1 MQDNQLLFM
10 LNAIG
15 TASTV
20 LLALS
25 VYQIPPP
32 AKPAQQRSLRYLR
45 LALVGWA
52 LAFAIGSLQ
61 LLSASWPMLRPLAIL
76 LANLIYCSSY
86 FCILVAV
93 LHRYQ
98 CSQLGLGSWQYA
110 VLLLLCSALAL
121 TLLDNFLLRNLLIPG
136 LCALLLGAALIA
148 SYRRH
153 RQAGTHDDQG
163 HRGDRYL
170 RLCLLLLLFNLVL
183 TNLLLVPLTPP
194 GIATSTRL
202 LMFVLLNAILLSSLI
217 TSIFHYDLNEQILQ
231 DSQTD
236 ALTGVYNRKILP
248 TLQPQPNDC
257 LVLTDLD
264 HFKRINDSYG
274 HDAGD
279 YVLQQFAAILQQTLC
294 PGDRVIRMG
303 GEEFLLLLRATELPA
318 AQQLVQQLCQ
328 QVAASALSFQGSSLH
343 VTASFGLCPIGTQ
356 SLTAAIQQADQ
367 LLYQAKAQGRNRLA
381 SA

>member
-1 MQDNQLLFM
+1 MRMQDNQLLFM

-25 VYQIPPP
+25 AYQIPAPIRQ
-32 AKPAQQRSLRYLR
+32 AQQRSLRYLR
-45 LALVGWA
+45 LALIGWA

-61 LLSASWPMLRPLAIL
+61 LFSAAWPLLRPLAIW
-76 LANLIYCSSY
+76 LANLIYCTSY

-93 LHRYQ
+93 ANRYQ
-98 CSQLGLGSWQYA
+98 QRQFGLRSWQYA
-110 VLLLLCSALAL
+110 ALLLVCSTLALA
-121 TLLDNFLLRNLLIPG
+121 LLDNFLLRNLLIPG
-136 LCALLLGAALIA
+136 LCALLLSLTLFL
-148 SYRRH
+148 SYPGNNNQPP
-153 RQAGTHDDQG
+153 RQD

-170 RLCLLLLLFNLVL
+170 RLCLLLLLLNLLL

-202 LMFVLLNAILLSSLI
+202 LLFVLLNAILLSSLM
-217 TSIFHYDLNEQILQ
+217 TSIFHYDLSEQILH

-257 LVLTDLD
+257 LLLTDLD
-264 HFKRINDSYG
+264 HFKRINDTYG

-279 YVLQQFAAILQQTLC
+279 YVLQQFAAMLQQALGPT
-294 PGDRVIRMG
+294 DAVIRLG
-303 GEEFLLLLRATELPA
+303 GEEFLLLLRTTELSA
-318 AQQLVQQLCQ
+318 ARQLAERLCQ
-328 QVAASALSFQGSSLH
+328 QVAATPLQFQGTPLQI
-343 VTASFGLCPIGTQ
+343 TASFGLCPIGAQ
-356 SLTAAIQQADQ
+356 PLTAAIQRADQ
-367 LLYQAKAQGRNRLA
+367 LLYQAKAHGRNRLV